1 MKVIAICTHKGGA
14 GKTTTTHWIAHH
26 LSRQH
31 GKQVLLIDL
40 DPQGNLSK
48 LNGYAPPISGYTV
61 ADVLRNREK
70 ICKVARPGAANI
82 QIAPADIRL
91 EDARAALTGE
101 ALGFNALSKA
111 ISIIAPGMYD
121 YILIDTPPAADIL
134 VVNALVAADWV
145 VTPATPEEHDID
157 GANRIGEMITWLRSE
172 LGKAPQMAGTV
183 ATKVNRQT
191 TRHRHN
197 IDFLP
202 RPLLGEI
209 PLRQGLQADVDIGE
223 AYRLTVDAILK
234 TIEGGENA

>member
-1 MKVIAICTHKGGA
+1 MKTIAVCTHKGGA
-14 GKTTTTHWIAHH
+14 GKTTTTHWIGHH
-26 LSRQH
+26 LSRSH
-31 GKQVLLIDL
+31 RKHVLLIDL

-48 LNGYAPPISGYTV
+48 LSGYAPPISGYTV

-70 ICKVARPGAANI
+70 ICKVARPGATNI

-145 VTPATPEEHDID
+145 VTPASPEEHDID
-157 GANRIGEMITWLRSE
+157 GANRIGEMILWLGSE
-172 LGKAPQMAGTV
+172 LGKAPRMAGTV
-183 ATKVNRQT
+183 ATKVNGQT
-191 TRHRHN
+191 TKHRQN
-197 IDFLP
+197 LERLP
-202 RPLLGEI
+202 GPRLGEI
-209 PLRQGLQADVDIGE
+209 PLRQGLQADIDIGE
-223 AYRLTVDAILK
+223 AYRLVVDALLA
-234 TIEGGENA
+234 TIEGGDHA